1 MIYFLVILLLLAF
14 ELLYLKLASR
24 KDSLIVPF
32 WKETTSDERNFITV
46 RGGWNCVLTTTHVCL
61 HGRSC

>member
-1 MIYFLVILLLLAF
+1 MIYFLVILLLLAL

-24 KDSLIVPF
+24 KDYLIVPF

-46 RGGWNCVLTTTHVCL
+46 RGGGIVF
-61 HGRSC
+61 

>member
-32 WKETTSDERNFITV
+32 WKETTSDEHNFITV
-46 RGGWNCVLTTTHVCL
+46 RGGGIVF
-61 HGRSC
+61 